1 MLFREI
7 AAIFV
12 KILLKK

>member
-1 MLFREI
+1 MLFTEI
-7 AAIFV
+7 SAIFV